1 VFIETCAALFN
12 ANTAQSPKV
21 VDYIYGLGGR
31 DVTPDQIR
39 QAFDDLRQ
47 IAETGQIKR
56 LIGYLGLRD

>member
-1 VFIETCAALFN
+1 
-12 ANTAQSPKV
+12 